1 MDSSTNPRVRQVISG
16 MEYGKLK
23 CLPKEKLFT
32 KIKTVGGKFGKEA
45 KTAGYSE
52 FGILMEKVLELSLKE
67 REREVMDILT
77 SLNIK
82 PAKME
87 DWDELVKH
95 YREFFE
101 ELPLFGEEWVFD
113 PIQGHPDCVIGDT
126 IFEMKTSFRFGSMR
140 SETILQVL
148 SYFCLAKK
156 LGKNITKVGLILP
169 TQNLIVVHDLS
180 KWNWEPF
187 WEIIAQRAT
196 DMSTRNPTPTIGDLI
211 RVINGEAIPVNTMNS
226 ISVAV
231 EINKYVGYTLRKEG
245 LYEKMIDTDRP
256 IQFFLSGN
264 TGTDLP
270 LPKNFDKNKFKAG
283 MTVRPPKSTFVHLPY
298 TLNLSNP
305 EKSFRT
311 NSKGSESVNGLEPWV
326 ITKTKRFLEFGDE
339 IGLSGMVIHCGKKA
353 KLTQDA
359 AIENMVEAVKAI
371 APFAT
376 PECPLLVETSAGQCG
391 ELFSDP
397 ETLAS
402 FYISLPP
409 EVQANVKIC
418 FDSCH
423 VFAAGHHPMQFLQV
437 MDSFNIPI
445 HLIHYNDSKL
455 PLGSKRDRHAPPLAG
470 HLGSEILM
478 AVLQYAIRNNIPC
491 VHE

>member
-1 MDSSTNPRVRQVISG
+1 

-32 KIKTVGGKFGKEA
+32 KIKTVGGNFGKEA

-52 FGILMEKVLELSLKE
+52 FGLLMERVLELSLKD

-77 SLNIK
+77 SLGIK
-82 PAKME
+82 PAKLE
-87 DWDELVKH
+87 HWDDLIKH

-101 ELPLFGEEWVFD
+101 DLPLFGEEWVVD

-126 IFEMKTSFRFGSMR
+126 IFEMKTAFRFGAMR

-156 LGKNITKVGLILP
+156 LGKNINKVGLILP

-180 KWNWEPF
+180 GWNWEPF
-187 WEIIAQRAT
+187 WEILVQRA
-196 DMSTRNPTPTIGDLI
+196 NDLPSRDTLQSVAQI
-211 RVINGEAIPVNTMNS
+211 VGGLQEDQSIPVNAMN
-226 ISVAV
+226 VAV
-231 EINKYVGYTLRKEG
+231 TLMAMREYVGYTIKKDN
-245 LYEKMIDTDRP
+245 LYETMVKVERP

-264 TGTDLP
+264 LGTDLP
-270 LPKNFDKNKFKAG
+270 LPKTFSKDKFKAA
-283 MTVRPPKSTFVHLPY
+283 MAVRSPRSTFVHLPY

-305 EKSFRT
+305 EKSFRK
-311 NSKGSESVNGLEPWV
+311 SKKDKENDGETVEGEEPWV

-353 KLTQDA
+353 KLSQED

-423 VFAAGHHPMQFLQV
+423 VFAAGHHPMHFLSV

-445 HLIHYNDSKL
+445 HLFHYNDSKL
-455 PLGSKRDRHAPPLAG
+455 PLGSRKDRHAPPLMG
-470 HLGSEILM
+470 HLGAEILM